1 MQSTEH
7 IGAVLNRAINHAAA
21 RPMARRLE
29 CSTADYHADRLGGG
43 EEPTLNQSTATVLVT
58 QSPAHAWLRHPRL
71 GGARPETSDTLTM
84 GSLVHSLLLDGGAGL
99 TIVDADD
106 WRTKAAREARDA
118 AVAEGTTPILTSKYE
133 EGLQTATAI
142 RQRLRARGVELNGTP
157 AYKVMWTQG
166 VEGLPSV
173 LCRGMLDMVDV
184 ALGEIVELKTI
195 DSAHPEKCAKHVVEY
210 GYDIQH
216 AAYVSGMETLF
227 PVLAGRWVFRWIFV
241 ETKPPYAVTVAA
253 PDGATR
259 ELGRMRWDRACA
271 IWSRCMQ
278 SGEWP
283 DYSTAPVSLS
293 VPQWALNREMES
305 NA

>member
-7 IGAVLNRAINHAAA
+7 IGDVLNRAINHAAA
-21 RPMARRLE
+21 RPFARRLE
-29 CSTADYHADRLGGG
+29 CSTADYHADKLGGD
-43 EEPTLNQSTATVLVT
+43 EPPTLNQSTATVLVT
-58 QSPAHAWLRHPRL
+58 QSPAHAWMRHPRL
-71 GGARPETSDTLTM
+71 GGARPETSDALTT
-84 GSLVHSLLLDGGAGL
+84 GSLVHALLLDGGAGV

-118 AVAEGTTPILTSKYE
+118 AVADGSTPILASKYE
-133 EGLQTATAI
+133 AGVKTANAI
-142 RQRLRARGVELNGTP
+142 RQRLHARGVEMTGTP
-157 AYKVMWTQG
+157 GVKLLWTQG

-173 LCRGMLDMVDV
+173 LCRGMLDLLDERT
-184 ALGEIVELKTI
+184 GTIWELKTI
-195 DSAHPEKCAKHVVEY
+195 DSAHPEKCAKHVIEY

-216 AAYVSGMETLF
+216 AAYVSAANTGWPHM
-227 PVLAGRWVFRWIFV
+227 AGRWRFVWVFV
-241 ETKPPYAVTVAA
+241 ETSEPYAVTIAT

-259 ELGRMRWDRACA
+259 ELGRMRWDRACS

-293 VPQWALNREMES
+293 VPQWAINREVERS
-305 NA
+305 